1 MTTKS
6 TTKRA
11 YEKPQMRVYELRQG
25 PQLLAGSY
33 KTTDS
38 GKGGTGAQDYT
49 WHDDIPEE

>member
-1 MTTKS
+1 M
-6 TTKRA
+6 KRKD
-11 YEKPQMRVYELRQG
+11 YTRPTMKVVQLRHRM
-25 PQLLAGSY
+25 QLLAGSY